1 MRTTDAYTAKE
12 QYTITRGQATKP
24 MREAIGKTL
33 RVKGYIF
40 NYEDRIVY
48 LDCEDGFY
56 ATNSGTFAKEFEYI
70 SSITG
75 DMDFIDLLVIEGT
88 SKNNRHYITCQWV

>member
-24 MREAIGKTL
+24 MREAVGKTL

-40 NYEDRIVY
+40 NYES
-48 LDCEDGFY
+48 LSFQ
-56 ATNSGTFAKEFEYI
+56 T
-70 SSITG
+70 
-75 DMDFIDLLVIEGT
+75 L
-88 SKNNRHYITCQWV
+88 W